1 MISLRLGHGFNDPA
15 SSCENEAHRLDIASR
30 SGLDESKLSKL
41 LKPLCIEYLD
51 YTRVADAIAEPGQ
64 TQGGAG
70 GIKGLLLGSDFVR

>member
-1 MISLRLGHGFNDPA
+1 MISRRPGQGFNDPA
-15 SSCENEAHRLDIASR
+15 SGRENKAHRLDIACR

-41 LKPLCIEYLD
+41 LKPLCIENLD
-51 YTRVADAIAEPGQ
+51 DTRVADAIAEPGQ